1 MVANVCAKI
10 VRCLPWCRFPGTI
23 GVQVSKCTPRS
34 LGCLVSKQDY
44 PCIAKL
50 SCCRKSQNTAVKYCP
65 CQALLNFLELAKEN
79 EKGRDFPL
87 QQQASQP
94 TPTVSA
100 IQSCLIQ
107 GTHAMNQISLF
118 QSHILPLPLTRRPS
132 PPSLPSFP
140 LSALLLSCLFPFPC
154 SPASLGHENHKRAL
168 AG

>member
-1 MVANVCAKI
+1 MCKNRPMPPMVSISGDHRGPGVKVHSSFA
-10 VRCLPWCRFPGTI
+10 RMSCLQAGLPLHRKTLLLSEI
-23 GVQVSKCTPRS
+23 SKYR
-34 LGCLVSKQDY
+34 
-44 PCIAKL
+44 
-50 SCCRKSQNTAVKYCP
+50 RKSP